1 MDYQLSAAG
10 RPDENLLAEVIGP
23 FWFSKEEM
31 VKSRRLLYFSLQ
43 KGQIRA
49 NIFYQPQISAN
60 LEVLQ
65 IFFSI
70 FILQFWK
77 YLLLVFHVISC
88 SNPSGLFLIL

>member
-1 MDYQLSAAG
+1 MDFQLSAAG

-31 VKSRRLLYFSLQ
+31 VKNRRSLYFSLQ

-65 IFFSI
+65 FFFPFHFAI
-70 FILQFWK
+70 LEIPFIGF
-77 YLLLVFHVISC
+77 SC
-88 SNPSGLFLIL
+88 HFI